1 MPASASPDGAPAE
14 AGTELGLFQDQPTNA
29 RALFRG
35 RV

>member
-1 MPASASPDGAPAE
+1 VEIAAVR
-14 AGTELGLFQDQPTNA
+14 AGQGFNLFQDQPADT